1 MTDQKPVRRVGV
13 FTMGI
18 SLISSGVALC
28 LWQLFPSRNIW
39 DLLRF
44 SPAFLVVLG
53 IEILLSNAAN
63 RNGVLKYDWLSMILC
78 CIIICA
84 CITLSALGT
93 YFTAEF
99 PL

>member
-28 LWQLFPSRNIW
+28 LWQL
-39 DLLRF
+39 
-44 SPAFLVVLG
+44 
-53 IEILLSNAAN
+53 
-63 RNGVLKYDWLSMILC
+63 C

-84 CITLSALGT
+84 CITLSALGA